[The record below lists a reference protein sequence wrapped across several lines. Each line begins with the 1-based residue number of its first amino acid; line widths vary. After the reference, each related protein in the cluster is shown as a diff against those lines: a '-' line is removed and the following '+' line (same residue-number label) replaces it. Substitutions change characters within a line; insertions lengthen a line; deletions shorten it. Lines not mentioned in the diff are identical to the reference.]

1 MKLLKWLFCIP
12 IILLFSC
19 DKGIAPDPGKVD
31 PGFSGTLTFIGE
43 WPGNVTA
50 THLVL
55 FKEPLLSE
63 DDFSADNLIY
73 ISEEITFGATEYDYN
88 TLENSLLGNV
98 VPGEYAYL
106 AVAQTTS
113 LFISLSR
120 EAWRVVGVYYN
131 NGDTGQPGRLVI
143 PDNTFV
149 TEIDI
154 TCDFNNPPEQPPGG

>member
-1 MKLLKWLFCIP
+1 MKYLKWLLCVP
-12 IILLFSC
+12 IVFLLSC
-19 DKGIAPDPGKVD
+19 DKGIAPDSGDVD

-43 WPGNVTA
+43 WPANVTR

-55 FKEPLLSE
+55 FKNPLITE
-63 DDFSADNLIY
+63 DDFNADNLIY
-73 ISEEITFGATEYDYN
+73 ISEEISFGIAEFDYN

-106 AVAQTTS
+106 AVAQSTS
-113 LFISLSR
+113 LFISLER

-131 NGDTGQPGRLVI
+131 NGDTSQPGKVVI
-143 PDNTFV
+143 PDNTFI
-149 TEIDI
+149 TDINI